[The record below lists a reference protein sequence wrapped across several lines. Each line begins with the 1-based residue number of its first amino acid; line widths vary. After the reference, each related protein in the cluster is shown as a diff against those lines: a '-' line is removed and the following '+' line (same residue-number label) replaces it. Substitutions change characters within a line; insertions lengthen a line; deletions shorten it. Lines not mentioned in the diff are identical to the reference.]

1 MKNNH
6 NKILVNKIFNARRL
20 PLQIEVIEKMCP
32 SKLFFPDFS
41 LTFEDFYFSLTN
53 FQNSLTLKKYQI
65 SLTFQVSWQPCMYML
80 SFLYLKF
87 SYFILYN

>member
-6 NKILVNKIFNARRL
+6 NKILVNELFNARRL
-20 PLQIEVIEKMCP
+20 PKSIEVIEKMCP

-53 FQNSLTLKKYQI
+53 F
-65 SLTFQVSWQPCMYML
+65 
-80 SFLYLKF
+80 
-87 SYFILYN
+87 